1 MKKKRDKKTNLA
13 ITMKRRVIKKTLVN
27 DEKMS
32 RNKNSA
38 KQWKDRNGKKINN
51 KTRLSVDQ
59 ELWCVM
65 SSGEV

>member
-38 KQWKDRNGKKINN
+38 KQ
-51 KTRLSVDQ
+51 
-59 ELWCVM
+59 
-65 SSGEV
+65 